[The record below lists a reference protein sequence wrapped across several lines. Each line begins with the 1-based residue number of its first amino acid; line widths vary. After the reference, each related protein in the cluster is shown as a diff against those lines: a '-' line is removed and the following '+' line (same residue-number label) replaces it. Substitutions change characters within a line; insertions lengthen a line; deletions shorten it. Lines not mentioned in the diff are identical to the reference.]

1 MTDKESSWCVWAG
14 HSGPGSDGPAQDG
27 AHESRLSLPWTKG
40 CGREGLGCDSE
51 ATAVGFLQAPPA
63 PSVPGSASPCG
74 VEAGVLTSWAGHGE
88 GPANLGVVQSSLAA
102 PFLKT
107 QIAAALIEPL
117 LDCSWAQGS
126 AHFMSFQPHSRPI
139 SWPHQFH
146 FTAEE
151 TGLYVLSNLPKATQ
165 VANEQAGFEHV
176 ADSGA

>member
-1 MTDKESSWCVWAG
+1 MAQPRTGARES
-14 HSGPGSDGPAQDG
+14 Q
-27 AHESRLSLPWTKG
+27 LSLQWTKA

-63 PSVPGSASPCG
+63 PSVPGSVSPCG
-74 VEAGVLTSWAGHGE
+74 VEAGILTSRAGHGE
-88 GPANLGVVQSSLAA
+88 GAPANLGVVQSSLAA

-107 QIAAALIEPL
+107 QIAAALIEHL

-126 AHFMSFQPHSRPI
+126 VRFMSFQPHSRPI
-139 SWPHQFH
+139 SWPHRFH

-151 TGLYVLSNLPKATQ
+151 MGLQGLSNLPKAAQ
-165 VANEQAGFEHV
+165 VAHEQAGFEHV